1 LKYLFCDRA
10 GQFGRTQ
17 RIRRASL
24 SFFVRASLSVLIRI
38 QTHTKGATSMIE
50 TIPEYVQRIVG
61 YAEGQQPLKIQA
73 ASAKKLEHLLKGVPA
88 AKLRKRPAPDKWS
101 VAEIMAHLA
110 DSEIVT
116 GFRVRQILGT
126 PGTPIPAYDQD
137 AWAKAC
143 RYEKRD
149 ARKSLE
155 IFRVLRE
162 ANLALLKSL
171 SAEQWKHHG
180 MHSERGA
187 ETVERLVTLIAGH
200 DLNHT
205 QQIERVLAPAKKRGK

>member
-1 LKYLFCDRA
+1 MSETVPQYM
-10 GQFGRTQ
+10 Q
-17 RIRRASL
+17 RIL
-24 SFFVRASLSVLIRI
+24 
-38 QTHTKGATSMIE
+38 
-50 TIPEYVQRIVG
+50 G

-73 ASAKKLEHLLKGVPA
+73 ASAKKLDRLLKGVPA

-101 VAEIMAHLA
+101 VAEIIAHLA

-116 GFRVRQILGT
+116 GFRLRQILGT
-126 PGTPIPAYDQD
+126 PGAPIPAYDQD
-137 AWAKAC
+137 AWAKSG
-143 RYEKRD
+143 RYDKRD

-155 IFRVLRE
+155 TFRVLRD

-171 SAEQWKHHG
+171 ASEQWQYHG

-187 ETVERLVTLIAGH
+187 ETIERLVTLIAGH

-205 QQIERVLAPAKKRGK
+205 KQIERIVARAKKRGKQETQ

>member
-1 LKYLFCDRA
+1 M
-10 GQFGRTQ
+10 
-17 RIRRASL
+17 S
-24 SFFVRASLSVLIRI
+24 
-38 QTHTKGATSMIE
+38 E
-50 TIPEYVQRIVG
+50 TIPQYVERILG

-73 ASAKKLEHLLKGVPA
+73 ASAKKIERLLKTLPA
-88 AKLRKRPAPDKWS
+88 GKLRKRPAADKWS

-116 GFRVRQILGT
+116 GFRLRQILGT

-137 AWAKAC
+137 AWAKAG

-149 ARKSLE
+149 ARNSLE
-155 IFRVLRE
+155 TFRVLRL

-171 SAEQWKHHG
+171 TPEQWKHHG
-180 MHSERGA
+180 MHSERGP

-200 DLNHT
+200 DVNHIK
-205 QQIERVLAPAKKRGK
+205 QIERMVTPQKSAAKKRGK